1 MMIGNLLYYYQMT
14 HFDDSLK
21 LELNDLETKKL
32 IWNRRILSTASVPR
46 AVVDGN
52 SVLIL
57 CSNNYL
63 GLTTHPRLKKA
74 AIDAINL
81 YGVGSGSVRTIAGN
95 MDIHEKLEH
104 KISTYKRCESAL
116 IFPTGFAAN
125 SGSIPQLTNEN
136 DVIISDELNHGSIID
151 GVKLSKAEKRVF
163 KHGDSDDLS
172 KIMDELSSKSFN
184 RKLIVTDGV
193 FSMDGDIAPLPD
205 FVKIAK
211 KHDAIL
217 YVDDAHG
224 EGVLGENGRGI
235 SSHFN
240 LEGQVDIEVGTF
252 SKAFGNVGGY
262 ISGSSILTDYMYNK
276 SRTHLLSASLPPS
289 TAASCYEA
297 LCVIEDEPHILERLW
312 SNVSYFKK
320 GLSDN
325 GFDIGNSVTPITPIM
340 LGDSSLAQKF
350 SDELLKLGI
359 LALPIVYPMVAKN
372 KSRIRTMI
380 TSSHSIDDLDL
391 ALSKIEQVGHNLKII

>member
-1 MMIGNLLYYYQMT
+1 M
-14 HFDDSLK
+14 
-21 LELNDLETKKL
+21 
-32 IWNRRILSTASVPR
+32 
-46 AVVDGN
+46 VDGN

-172 KIMDELSSKSFN
+172 KIMDTSDEWIRTRTGIHERRWSDKQTGASDLAYEASIN
-184 RKLIVTDGV
+184 
-193 FSMDGDIAPLPD
+193 
-205 FVKIAK
+205 
-211 KHDAIL
+211 AIL
-217 YVDDAHG
+217 NAGIDAS
-224 EGVLGENGRGI
+224 EIDLV
-235 SSHFN
+235 
-240 LEGQVDIEVGTF
+240 VV
-252 SKAFGNVGGY
+252 
-262 ISGSSILTDYMYNK
+262 
-276 SRTHLLSASLPPS
+276 
-289 TAASCYEA
+289 
-297 LCVIEDEPHILERLW
+297 
-312 SNVSYFKK
+312 
-320 GLSDN
+320 GLSL
-325 GFDIGNSVTPITPIM
+325 IHI
-340 LGDSSLAQKF
+340 
-350 SDELLKLGI
+350 
-359 LALPIVYPMVAKN
+359 
-372 KSRIRTMI
+372 
-380 TSSHSIDDLDL
+380 
-391 ALSKIEQVGHNLKII
+391 